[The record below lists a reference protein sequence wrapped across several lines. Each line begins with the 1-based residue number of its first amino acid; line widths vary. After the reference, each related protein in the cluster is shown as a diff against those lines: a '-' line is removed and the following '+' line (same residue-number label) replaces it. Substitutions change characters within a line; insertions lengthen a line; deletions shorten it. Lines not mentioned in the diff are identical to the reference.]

1 MTLPAS
7 GQCPPRYSF
16 RSPYGEFAL
25 LLYSLGL
32 LSDDAMAKRVTTA
45 AAVHQVFSVLLSCI
59 LLGR

>member
-25 LLYSLGL
+25 LLYS